1 MEHLHFEVRGGL
13 RIAADAQGPMAGRP
27 VVFLHGGGQT
37 RHSWKDSVAKAA
49 KLGYRG
55 YALDARGHGESSYDP
70 AGIYTLDTFT
80 GDLLDVLPRVG
91 KAPILVG
98 ASLGGI
104 TALLAAGEGGPA
116 VAGGLVLVDV
126 AARTNPVGVRRIQGF
141 MRAHPQ
147 GFATVREAA
156 QAVADFATHRATPAS
171 TAGLERNLRK
181 RGDRYFWHWDQR
193 FLDTWPGSHQAGLQR
208 LEAAAR
214 RLDIPVLI
222 VHAGK
227 SDVIGQEEVEHLQ
240 RLVPHAQYARVEQA
254 GHMVVGDRNSEF
266 NQAVFGFLSRH
277 AAPGP

>member
-1 MEHLHFEVRGGL
+1 MERLDFHVRDGVRL
-13 RIAADAQGPMAGRP
+13 AADAQGPAAGRP

-37 RHSWKDSVAKAA
+37 RRSWKDSVERAA

-70 AGIYTLDTFT
+70 AGIYTLDTFA
-80 GDLLDVLPRVG
+80 GDLLDVISHVG

-104 TALLAAGEGGPA
+104 TALLAAGEGGPG

-126 AARTNPVGVRRIQGF
+126 AARTNPTGVRRIQGF
-141 MRAHPQ
+141 MRANPE

-156 QAVADFATHRATPAS
+156 QVVAGFATNRPKPAS
-171 TAGLERNLRK
+171 TAGLEHNLRK
-181 RGDRYFWHWDQR
+181 RGERYFWHWDQR
-193 FLDTWPGSHQAGLQR
+193 FLDTWPASHQEGLQR
-208 LEAAAR
+208 IEAAAR
-214 RLDIPVLI
+214 RLEIPVLI

-227 SDVIGQEEVEHLQ
+227 SDVLGQQEVDHLQ

-266 NQAVFGFLSRH
+266 NQAVFGFLARH